1 MLQIQFPLFLSAV
14 FFFLFLFVFIHLLIF
29 NYWNALNFHQTLW
42 SFTVETEKNYLISWL
57 FSLLMLLVYTVY
69 KYTDCRDFDFYL
81 SSSRLTSKH
90 VWRTYLCSQP
100 IQEWKFSDD
109 LLMKQ
114 MITRKKYW
122 NIFVL
127 WKVKKWKKKKS
138 WSWNNNTFSATLRL
152 QNRPQRSIIKDGRL
166 EV

>member
-1 MLQIQFPLFLSAV
+1 MLQIQFQLFLSAV

-100 IQEWKFSDD
+100 ILEWKFSDD
-109 LLMKQ
+109 LSMKQ
-114 MITRKKYW
+114 MITRKKTLKYFC
-122 NIFVL
+122 IVESE
-127 WKVKKWKKKKS
+127 KMKKKK
-138 WSWNNNTFSATLRL
+138 
-152 QNRPQRSIIKDGRL
+152 KK
-166 EV
+166 